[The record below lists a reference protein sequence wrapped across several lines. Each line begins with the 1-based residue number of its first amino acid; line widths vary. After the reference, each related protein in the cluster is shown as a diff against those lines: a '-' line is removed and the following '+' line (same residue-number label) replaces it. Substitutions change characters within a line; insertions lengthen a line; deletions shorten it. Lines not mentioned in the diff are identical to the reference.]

1 MTLNPPKMITWV
13 IGLVCLLVS
22 VLMMLKIIMIPAL
35 NPYQAWLPIGGLG
48 LMLLATLAK
57 GL

>member
-1 MTLNPPKMITWV
+1 MTLNPPKLVTWI
-13 IGLVCLLVS
+13 IGLVCLAVS

-35 NPYQAWLPIGGLG
+35 GPYEAWVPMGGLG
-48 LMLLATLAK
+48 LMLLATIAK